1 MSPCR
6 ELMCFT
12 ISSLIHF
19 ACIGVAPLEPWL
31 RLEQS
36 RGSNPNAGKMDQ
48 AWSSVLQCISKVSD
62 ETRGSFG
69 IWLRESDKGTH
80 RDLMLFYLSL
90 SMMVWK
96 NAVEYHWRWQQHKV
110 EPLDSTLES
119 VCLADFKQY
128 IGRLLAQEE
137 FRMYQYNTLTKH
149 QTLYAD
155 ICMHE

>member
-1 MSPCR
+1 
-6 ELMCFT
+6 MCFT
-12 ISSLIHF
+12 RSSLVHF

-36 RGSNPNAGKMDQ
+36 KGSILDLVFY
-48 AWSSVLQCISKVSD
+48 SVFSRFLMKHEAFSVY
-62 ETRGSFG
+62 GLG
-69 IWLRESDKGTH
+69 ESDKGTD

-90 SMMVWK
+90 SMTVWK
-96 NAVEYHWRWQQHKV
+96 YVGEYHWHWQQHKV
-110 EPLDSTLES
+110 ESSDSTLES

-128 IGRLLAQEE
+128 ISLLLAQEE
-137 FRMYQYNTLTKH
+137 VRMYQNNTFTKH